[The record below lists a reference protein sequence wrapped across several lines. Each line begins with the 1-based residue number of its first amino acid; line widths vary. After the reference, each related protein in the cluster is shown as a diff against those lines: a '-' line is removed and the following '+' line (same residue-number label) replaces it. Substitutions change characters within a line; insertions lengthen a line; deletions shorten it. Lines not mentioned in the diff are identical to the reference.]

1 MQFTF
6 LVGFIVA
13 QITIFT
19 TIIIIL
25 KRVIFHDA
33 NSAVNR
39 LARLDDLNR
48 EKERQLVERLDETE
62 RLLQQKKDELKR
74 EENRMRMEAER
85 AALQLHEN
93 IVTNAKKEAEEIIK
107 KAIAAREKMKNDAII
122 EAESQMVE
130 FCKQLLWK
138 VLTPIVSDLMHERLI
153 SDFIGELQKTDM
165 SVINRSVKQV
175 DIYVAKKMPEEL
187 AYKLRDVLTQKLERP
202 IDLKLHED
210 PSLIGGILSKFGT
223 LIIDESLLEHIKQAV
238 AELKEQVAVN
248 HRVPML

>member
-6 LVGFIVA
+6 LIGFIIAQVA
-13 QITIFT
+13 IFT
-19 TIIIIL
+19 TIIIVL

-85 AALQLHEN
+85 AALQLHET
-93 IVTNAKKEAEEIIK
+93 IVMNAKKEAEEIIK
-107 KAIAAREKMKNDAII
+107 KALAARDKMKTDAQI
-122 EAESQMVE
+122 EAESKTVD
-130 FCKQLLWK
+130 FCKQLLWR

-153 SDFIGELQKTDM
+153 KEFVEELQKTDM
-165 SVINRSVKQV
+165 SVVSRSIKQV
-175 DIYVAKKMPEEL
+175 DVYVAKKMPEEY
-187 AYKLRDVLTQKLERP
+187 AYKLRDVLAQKLERP

-210 PSLIGGILSKFGT
+210 PALIGGVLLKFGT
-223 LIIDESLLEHIKQAV
+223 LVIDESLLEHINLGV
-238 AELKEQVAVN
+238 SELKEQVAVG
-248 HRVPML
+248 HRQPIL